1 MSVCN
6 MAAFSSVSLIWQA
19 SVLHVLMLHAAF
31 K

>member
-1 MSVCN
+1 